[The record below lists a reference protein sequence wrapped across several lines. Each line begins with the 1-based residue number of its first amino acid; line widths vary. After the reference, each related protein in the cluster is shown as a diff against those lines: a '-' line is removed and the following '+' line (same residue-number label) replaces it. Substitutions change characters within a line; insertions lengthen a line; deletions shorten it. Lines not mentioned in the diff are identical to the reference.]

1 MYRAAASPH
10 VTETTRSD
18 DRATG
23 GETPAIDE
31 RLSAVERALTG
42 SDAAVSD
49 VTDGAEAAAERR
61 AIGSRLSDLEA
72 RVEELEAATQ
82 ALRGY
87 AGAVRAVNAEVERR
101 ADLALARSSR
111 GQESDDAQ
119 GEPAASSE
127 RRAEV
132 PTPSALDAAVP
143 PAPVSEGGD
152 ARLEAPRPHGRTDGA
167 DAADRSGEA
176 GDGDES
182 DGKAWSCDALER
194 LRETL

>member
-1 MYRAAASPH
+1 
-10 VTETTRSD
+10 VTETPRSD
-18 DRATG
+18 DRSTG
-23 GETPAIDE
+23 GESLAIDE

-111 GQESDDAQ
+111 GQRSDDAQ
-119 GEPAASSE
+119 GEPAAGSE
-127 RRAEV
+127 PRAEV

-143 PAPVSEGGD
+143 ADPGSEGSA
-152 ARLEAPRPHGRTDGA
+152 ARLDGPRSHGRAGGS
-167 DAADRSGEA
+167 DAAGGSGPA
-176 GDGDES
+176 GDDDES
-182 DGKAWSCDALER
+182 DGTPWSRDALDR